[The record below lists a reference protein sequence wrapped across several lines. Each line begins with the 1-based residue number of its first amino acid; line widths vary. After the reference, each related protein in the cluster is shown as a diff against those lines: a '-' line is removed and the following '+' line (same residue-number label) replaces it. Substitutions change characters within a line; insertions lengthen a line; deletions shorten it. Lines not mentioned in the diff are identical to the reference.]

1 MTINRANIMTT
12 AWTNTRELMDML
24 GYAPRQLRSV
34 FRTELIKAWR
44 AAKEVHAL
52 AQRSVASLKAEII
65 ALENKTFQ
73 GHEGRE
79 RLTTL
84 KAALVKA
91 EARDA
96 QRELDEKR
104 NLIQAAKGRIVG
116 VVFTKKDGTARTMR
130 VQPAALKD
138 HIKGDTASEA
148 AQKATQTRRARHP
161 HLMPVWDVDKAAV
174 RSVNLATISRIATNG
189 TIHTYA

>member
-12 AWTNTRELMDML
+12 AWKNTRELMDML

-34 FRTELIKAWR
+34 FRIELIKAWR

-130 VQPAALKD
+130 VQPAAIKA
-138 HIKGDTASEA
+138 HIKGDTASEP
-148 AQKATQTRRARHP
+148 AQRTAQTRRARHP

-174 RSVNLATISRIATNG
+174 RSVNLATVSRIATNG
-189 TIHTYA
+189 TIHTYT